1 MAKQTKK
8 HLARV
13 KRHIRVRKHVFGTPE
28 RPRLNVYRS
37 LTQIYAQIIDDTQG
51 ITLASASTVDKTV
64 RALVADKTKTE
75 QAKVVGKLVAE
86 RALEAG
92 ITKVV
97 FDRGGFKYQGRVQAL
112 AEASREAGL
121 DF

>member
-1 MAKQTKK
+1 MAKRSKK
-8 HLARV
+8 RLARE
-13 KRHIRVRKHVFGTPE
+13 KRHARVRKTVFGTPE

-37 LTQIYAQIIDDTQG
+37 LENIFAQVIDDTRG
-51 ITLASASTVDKTV
+51 VTLVSASTID
-64 RALVADKTKTE
+64 RAAKELVAGKNKTE

-86 RALEAG
+86 RAKEAG

-97 FDRGGFKYQGRVQAL
+97 FDRGGFRYQGRVQAL
-112 AEASREAGL
+112 ADASREAGL

>member
-13 KRHIRVRKHVFGTPE
+13 KRHIRVRKNVFGTPE

-37 LTQIYAQIIDDTQG
+37 LTQIYAQVIDDTQG
-51 ITLASASTVDKTV
+51 NTLVSASTVDKAAKT
-64 RALVADKTKTE
+64 LLDGKTKTE

-97 FDRGGFKYQGRVQAL
+97 FDRGGFRYQGRVQAL

>member
-1 MAKQTKK
+1 MAKRLKK
-8 HLARV
+8 RLARE
-13 KRHIRVRKHVFGTPE
+13 KRHARVRKTVFGTPE

-37 LTQIYAQIIDDTQG
+37 LGNIFAQIIDDTRG
-51 ITLASASTVDKTV
+51 ITLVSASTID
-64 RALVADKTKTE
+64 RAAKELVAGKNKTE

-86 RALEAG
+86 RAKEAG
-92 ITKVV
+92 VTKVV
-97 FDRGGFKYQGRVQAL
+97 FDRGGFRYQGRVQAL